1 MNNDTPAHDL
11 LVEHHD
17 RADALPLA
25 DELGALHAA
34 AYAGTPEGEDPFY
47 SAERFAERLAGY
59 LKAPGFALVTARD
72 GAELIGYAF
81 GYLLPTG
88 ARWWNGLLDPTE
100 DGFTTETGSRTFALC
115 ELHVRADQR
124 GHGVASTI
132 HTELVTNRR
141 HPVCQDTAERA
152 TVLVRPDNPALTL
165 YQRWGYQPIGPL
177 KPYPDS
183 PTYTALVLPLA
194 HDR

>member
-17 RADALPLA
+17 QADALALA
-25 DELGALHAA
+25 DELGALYAA
-34 AYAGTPEGEDPFY
+34 AYVGTPQGEDPFY

-59 LKAPGFALVTARD
+59 IKAPGFALVIARD
-72 GAELIGYAF
+72 DAELIGYAF

-88 ARWWNGLLDPTE
+88 ARWWDGLLDPTE
-100 DGFTTETGSRTFALC
+100 DSFTTETGSRTFALC
-115 ELHVRADQR
+115 ELHVRADLR

-141 HPVCQDTAERA
+141 HTERA
-152 TVLVRPDNPALTL
+152 TVLVRPDNPALAL
-165 YQRWGYQPIGPL
+165 YQRWGYQPVGRL

-194 HDR
+194 